1 MTGSGGACRAAFEE
15 RNEAMKPSVWIAVAC
30 GAFIITVSMGVRQT
44 FGLFLAPISIDLGIG
59 REVFGLAVALQ
70 QIFWGLFQPACG
82 MVADRYGTGRVLLL
96 GTVAYMV
103 GLAIMATAQ
112 GAVQLNIGLGVFTG
126 FAMAA
131 TSFSV
136 VLGALGRIV
145 PPERRSAAFG
155 IASAGGSLGQ
165 FVMAPIGQGFIAA
178 FDWSGA
184 LLAMVAI
191 AALMAPLAL
200 ALRGKAG
207 DAVEGSL
214 HGQSIKGAVAEA
226 MGHGGYRY
234 LTAGFFVCGFHV
246 AFIGFHLP
254 AYVGDLGLAPG
265 VGATALALIGF
276 FNIIG
281 TYVFGVLG
289 GRHSKK
295 MLLAGLYGLRAVV
308 IAVFLVAP
316 KNEISVLALAA
327 AMGLLWLGTVPLTSG
342 LVAQIFGVKYM
353 ATLFGI
359 VFFSHQAGSF
369 LGAWMGGWLYDLTG
383 SYDMM
388 WWISIA
394 LGVVAALLHL
404 PIAEQ
409 PLRPAMQRA

>member
-1 MTGSGGACRAAFEE
+1 
-15 RNEAMKPSVWIAVAC
+15 MKPSVWIAVAC

-96 GTVAYMV
+96 GTAAYIA
-103 GLAIMATAQ
+103 GLAIMATAT
-112 GAVQLNIGLGVFTG
+112 GPLQLNIGLGVFTG

-145 PPERRSAAFG
+145 PPENRSAAFG

-165 FVMAPIGQGFIAA
+165 FVMAPIGQSFIAA
-178 FDWSGA
+178 FGWSGA
-184 LLAMVAI
+184 LFALI
-191 AALMAPLAL
+191 GAAVLMAPLAF
-200 ALRGKAG
+200 ALRGRSTDSK
-207 DAVEGSL
+207 DDPSL
-214 HGQSIKGAVAEA
+214 SIGGALAEA
-226 MGHGGYRY
+226 AGHGGYRY

-254 AYVGDLGLAPG
+254 AYIGDLGLAPS

-281 TYVFGVLG
+281 TYLCGVLG
-289 GRHSKK
+289 GRYSKK

-308 IAVFLVAP
+308 IAVFLAMP

-369 LGAWMGGWLYDLTG
+369 LGAWMGGRLYDLTG

-404 PIAEQ
+404 PIAEK
-409 PLRPAMQRA
+409 PLRPAAGTA